1 MNTHPPLTPFGQK
14 WQSVE
19 ELYDQLSGYPGA
31 MAEDLKDEEDLDTA
45 ISDMIQEGMIRYNAF
60 KKGYEFTMKGIEN
73 RKPFVDKRDLEDARK
88 DAMEQLSQSIS
99 KGIQSFEQ
107 QQPELTAEFK
117 RIQAEQY
124 KTFCEK
130 MLSYGLYNISV
141 GTNLE
146 TEKEK
151 LLSLTGVWFRCSDKI
166 QRLKQLLIE
175 KEENHIKNESVEDAW
190 KDLSVYSI
198 ISLIIIN
205 NKWINKKQE

>member
-73 RKPFVDKRDLEDARK
+73 RKPFVRTTNEEYYGVR
-88 DAMEQLSQSIS
+88 SQIVKSN
-99 KGIQSFEQ
+99 GIQSFEQ

-117 RIQAEQY
+117 RIQEEQY

-151 LLSLTGVWFRCSDKI
+151 LLSLTGIWFRMNDKI
-166 QRLKQLLIE
+166 QRLKQLLIL
-175 KEENHIKNESVEDAW
+175 KEENHLDNEPVEDAW
-190 KDLSVYSI
+190 KDISVYAM
-198 ISLIIIN
+198 ISQIVNN
-205 NKWINKKQE
+205 NKWINKK